1 MNRRILKKHC
11 KRAMTTLIEKHGYS
25 TKTFIP
31 AQGEESID
39 APAGM
44 KGRGVLTYLDG
55 SAGWLNPGPLK
66 GTPLIWR
73 QVSYEYDEWDCFLP
87 SLELAEIEFWA
98 GMTDEEAA
106 ALCAPGLSGAA

>member
-1 MNRRILKKHC
+1 MNRRILKKRC
-11 KRAMTTLIEKHGYS
+11 KRALAALIEKHGYS
-25 TKTFIP
+25 AETFIP

-44 KGRGVLTYLDG
+44 KGRGV

-73 QVSYEYDEWDCFLP
+73 RVTYEYDEWDCFLP

-106 ALCAPGLSGAA
+106 ALCAPDPEETT